1 MQDNVAA
8 QSAVEHQVQRSLLA
22 AQELRV
28 VSRELQVQ
36 QTVGGIRTALARASK
51 QTDLATS
58 LMHEVNAGPDQAL
71 VDNALSRLDAL
82 MSAVRKAA
90 DLRTNMLTIR
100 QKRVFQ
106 ARPMFDTALTT
117 LVTELARGAAL
128 DGGVGSVRDAQAAP
142 VQVDQ
147 HDPTIEAVNRYR
159 LAMSR
164 VQAAAMMFMAAG
176 SGSAAND
183 VRDAAADA
191 AVAMQAVLA
200 GPAPD
205 AIKADARLTD
215 SIGKAI
221 AGASIDLIGVSRQL
235 DAVVDTEIETTS
247 QDMQSS
253 FDKLVQT
260 AADRQRSAAATARAA
275 GRLAS
280 RNILMMVGA
289 ITVLM
294 VGLGTVVTRILA
306 GPIRRLTRIV
316 QGIADGNTRAGRA
329 LYGMA

>member
-1 MQDNVAA
+1 M
-8 QSAVEHQVQRSLLA
+8 
-22 AQELRV
+22 
-28 VSRELQVQ
+28 
-36 QTVGGIRTALARASK
+36 
-51 QTDLATS
+51 
-58 LMHEVNAGPDQAL
+58 
-71 VDNALSRLDAL
+71 
-82 MSAVRKAA
+82 
-90 DLRTNMLTIR
+90 
-100 QKRVFQ
+100 
-106 ARPMFDTALTT
+106 
-117 LVTELARGAAL
+117 
-128 DGGVGSVRDAQAAP
+128 
-142 VQVDQ
+142 DQ

-280 RNILMMVGA
+280 RNILMMGRRHHGVDGRP
-289 ITVLM
+289 
-294 VGLGTVVTRILA
+294 GHRRHPHPG
-306 GPIRRLTRIV
+306 GPDPPLDPHRPGHRRRQHT
-316 QGIADGNTRAGRA
+316 AGRA
-329 LYGMA
+329 LYGLA